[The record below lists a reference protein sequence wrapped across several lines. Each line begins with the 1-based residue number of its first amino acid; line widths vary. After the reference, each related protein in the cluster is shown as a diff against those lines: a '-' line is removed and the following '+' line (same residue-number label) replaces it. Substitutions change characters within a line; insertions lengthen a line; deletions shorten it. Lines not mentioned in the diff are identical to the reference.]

1 MTIPASVTKH
11 KNLLGIGAAVFSV
24 GLFGAAAFAV
34 YENQTTAAPAPATAD
49 APAVTP
55 EPSAA
60 PSDQPAQGRDM
71 LKSVARDA
79 LRTAARYL
87 GLPPK
92 EAKAETEKAAVTGGS
107 SGGGNC
113 IGVERG
119 MSAVDVD
126 KKAGKPDETRNDEET
141 RGRRPVEEKYWM
153 GHRQSEN
160 GYDDQP
166 GRPKVRGSIHPN

>member
-79 LRTAARYL
+79 LKTAATYL

-92 EAKAETEKAAVTGGS
+92 DLMAQLG
-107 SGGGNC
+107 
-113 IGVERG
+113 
-119 MSAVDVD
+119 
-126 KKAGKPDETRNDEET
+126 AGKSLADVANATTGKSRDGLVAALT
-141 RGRRPVEEKYWM
+141 DAASTSLDGAVASGRRSSDQAATAKMKLPALM
-153 GHRQSEN
+153 GKLVDRK
-160 GYDDQP
+160 GA
-166 GRPKVRGSIHPN
+166 PKK